1 MHGNQFSIDNNDNVV
16 PYEYQ
21 DTPMTIQAAQQ
32 QINAI
37 LSGRT
42 TATACYCQFYHGLYF
57 TNQAKREYDEF
68 FPPNKNADYIIPVLS
83 PSSTSMYAKND
94 DHNACLYHR
103 WNRSN
108 KNTNTDTTK
117 SAPTITPR
125 ITTPTYQTAYA
136 PIKIPVKDD
145 PFVTPTLKT
154 LCTLDTCSLHQKLI
168 YQ

>member
-16 PYEYQ
+16 PYEYY

-42 TATACYCQFYHGLYF
+42 TATATASSIMAF